1 MPNMGAL
8 AGRSVTAVSFGRG
21 TSPGRKKYVLSLLNT
36 VGGVIEV
43 EERHMHTVT
52 AVSGSGPA
60 YFFLMAEELRRA
72 GVESGLSEDAARYLS
87 ELTLDSAAG
96 VLMDPDMTA
105 GKLIEKV
112 ASKGGTTEA
121 ALKVF
126 RAKGFSSIVSEAVEQ
141 ARKRSEQL
149 EGGK

>member
-1 MPNMGAL
+1 
-8 AGRSVTAVSFGRG
+8 
-21 TSPGRKKYVLSLLNT
+21 
-36 VGGVIEV
+36 
-43 EERHMHTVT
+43 
-52 AVSGSGPA
+52 
-60 YFFLMAEELRRA
+60 
-72 GVESGLSEDAARYLS
+72 
-87 ELTLDSAAG
+87 
-96 VLMDPDMTA
+96 
-105 GKLIEKV
+105 V